1 MLLPRLIVCF
11 IVGIFLADSCYEW
24 LSGYELPL
32 FISALCAFLMSFF
45 TWRGRRIFCVSLA
58 MSFLFIGAALLVNE
72 RDTLRVSWSNDEQVC
87 VATQLS
93 DIKEKPKSYQLFAE
107 VEGHR
112 VRLTLMKDSTTIIPS
127 PSDRLLLSAQFKAPK
142 NAGNPGE
149 FDYANYLHRQGISG
163 TAFCDTGAWHVL
175 KHAER
180 QTLAHHLIALRTH
193 LLQRLHTY
201 LDGQS
206 LEVAAAMTL
215 GDKQLITK
223 ETRLL
228 YSETGASHILAL
240 SGLHLSI
247 LFALFNLLLLRP
259 LRSIRWV
266 GTVVQLVFLSVLWGF
281 VVMVGAP
288 LSLVRAAVMLTLVQ
302 FSVLL
307 RRDRISLYNL
317 SLAAL
322 LILLCSP
329 QSLFDVG
336 FQLSFMAVLSILVIT
351 PRLPRLTPVVESASL
366 LWRLKWWAINAVQD
380 LLRVTLAAQIGTLP
394 LVLYYFHTFPTY
406 ALLLSL
412 WVIPL
417 AGVVLTLA
425 LLFFLIPCAS
435 ALLGALL
442 SGALSLIHTGLE
454 GASRLPFASFHLPVT
469 LPTVVLLYSLVPLTL
484 WGLSH
489 FRRRRRLLLA
499 WGCVLIACG
508 VIESKVLYERREE
521 ARAPQL
527 IIYNARNSMAV
538 HVVRSADANYLWT
551 TDSARAQQAL
561 AYVSDTYWEKNAWSA
576 PRYLSTDTLLDGIK
590 VRGGVMQAGDYR
602 MARLGYYKEAP
613 LPPSA
618 PTTPLPVDVLL
629 LQRGCVTPLS
639 NALRYYAPTVIVLDA
654 SLSATRRQTYLEEA
668 LTLGIPTYDIAT
680 QGAFV
685 APLTKK

>member
-11 IVGIFLADSCYEW
+11 IVGIFIADSCYEW
-24 LSGYELPL
+24 LSGYELLL
-32 FISALCAFLMSFF
+32 FIGALCAFLVSLF

-58 MSFLFIGAALLVNE
+58 TSFLFIGAALLVNE

-112 VRLTLMKDSTTIIPS
+112 VRLTLMKDCTTVIPS

-163 TAFCDTGAWHVL
+163 TAFCDTGAWRIL
-175 KHAER
+175 KPAER
-180 QTLAHHLIALRTH
+180 KTLAHHLIALRTH
-193 LLQRLHTY
+193 LLQRLRTH

-215 GDKQLITK
+215 GDKQLITN

-307 RRDRISLYNL
+307 QRDRISLHNL

-322 LILLCSP
+322 LLLLWSP

-366 LWRLKWWAINAVQD
+366 LWHIKWWMINAVQD
-380 LLRVTLAAQIGTLP
+380 LLRVSIAAQIGTLP

-406 ALLLSL
+406 ALPLSL

-417 AGVVLTLA
+417 AGVVLILA

-435 ALLGALL
+435 VFLGTLLG
-442 SGALSLIHTGLE
+442 GALSLMHVGLD

-469 LPTVVLLYSLVPLTL
+469 LPAVVLLYCLVPLTL
-484 WGLSH
+484 WGVSH
-489 FRRRRRLLLA
+489 FRRRQWLLLGG
-499 WGCVLIACG
+499 GCIVLVCG
-508 VIESKVLYERREE
+508 FIEIWALHERRMEE
-521 ARAPQL
+521 KASEL
-527 IIYNARNSMAV
+527 IVYNTRNAHAV
-538 HVVRSADANYLWT
+538 HVVLSPEEHYLWT
-551 TDSARAQQAL
+551 TDSARTAQAL
-561 AYVSDTYWEKNAWSA
+561 NYISTSYWADRKLQKVQ
-576 PRYLSTDTLLDGIK
+576 YLVTDTLLSALKIK
-590 VRGGVMQAGDYR
+590 DEVLQVGDYR
-602 MARLGYYKEAP
+602 IARVGYYKDAP
-613 LPPSA
+613 LPSTVP
-618 PTTPLPVDVLL
+618 PKPLIVGALL
-629 LQRGCVTPLS
+629 LQRGCTTPLPQL
-639 NALRYYAPTVIVLDA
+639 LRYYSPSVLVLDA
-654 SLSATRRQTYLEEA
+654 SLNHQRRCEYSDA
-668 LTLGIPTYDIAT
+668 ARKAAITLYDVSET
-680 QGAFV
+680 GAFRV
-685 APLTKK
+685 PM